1 VRNYRANIDFQGKE
15 KEMHAQVRSKWCFGI
30 MGFLAVAMIV
40 FNFNCSKKEDGGAQA
55 QETSQKSA
63 PPIPAAQ
70 TQTTASI
77 ATQRLSQAL
86 SDGKYV
92 YLFFYEPGNIDC
104 ETMERNLDSFARK
117 TKKNA
122 EIIKVDRKDPN
133 NSDIVTRLRT
143 QTAPIPLT
151 LLFTPNGGIMAAFTK
166 VITEEELTQAFPSPK
181 KEEAL
186 KYIQEGKGVILCIC
200 SKKMSSR
207 GEVQSC
213 CSQAESKLAGKAE
226 YISIDLSDPKEA
238 DFIKELKVDPN
249 TSVPV
254 TLVINP
260 QGQLTGKYDGEVQVT
275 NLVEAATRVVKSG
288 CCAPGSGKTCGPT
301 PPKTK

>member
-1 VRNYRANIDFQGKE
+1 MTI
-15 KEMHAQVRSKWCFGI
+15 SI
-30 MGFLAVAMIV
+30 
-40 FNFNCSKKEDGGAQA
+40 FNCGKVEKGNAQA

-63 PPIPAAQ
+63 PPIPAVQ

-151 LLFTPNGGIMAAFTK
+151 LLLNSNAAIVAAFTK
-166 VITEEELTQAFPSPK
+166 VVTEQELSQVFPSPK

-186 KYIQEGKGVILCIC
+186 KYIQQGKGVILCIC

-207 GEVQSC
+207 GEVHSC

-226 YISIDLSDPKEA
+226 YINIDLSDPKEA

-249 TSVPV
+249 TTVPV
-254 TLVINP
+254 TFVINP
-260 QGQLTGKYDGEVQVT
+260 QGQVTGKYDGTVQVT

-301 PPKTK
+301 PPKKK

>member
-1 VRNYRANIDFQGKE
+1 
-15 KEMHAQVRSKWCFGI
+15 MT
-30 MGFLAVAMIV
+30 L
-40 FNFNCSKKEDGGAQA
+40 FNFNCGKVEKGNAQA

-63 PPIPAAQ
+63 PPIPGVQ

-92 YLFFYEPGNIDC
+92 YLFFYEPGNTDC

-133 NSDIVTRLRT
+133 NSDIVTKLRT

-151 LLFTPNGGIMAAFTK
+151 LLLNSNAAIVAAFTK
-166 VITEEELTQAFPSPK
+166 VVTEQELSQVFPSPK

-226 YISIDLSDPKEA
+226 YISVDLSDPKEA

-254 TLVINP
+254 TFVINP
-260 QGQLTGKYDGEVQVT
+260 QGQVTGKYDGAVQVT
-275 NLVEAATRVVKSG
+275 NLVEAATKVVKSG
-288 CCAPGSGKTCGPT
+288 CCPPSSGKTCGPKQ
-301 PPKTK
+301 PQKK

>member
-1 VRNYRANIDFQGKE
+1 VRNYRADIDFQGKE

-30 MGFLAVAMIV
+30 MGFLVVAMIV

-55 QETSQKSA
+55 QETSPKPA
-63 PPIPAAQ
+63 PPTPTVQ
-70 TQTTASI
+70 TQTTSSI

-86 SDGKYV
+86 LDGKYV

-104 ETMERNLDSFARK
+104 VTMERNLDSFARK
-117 TKKNA
+117 TKKNV

-151 LLFTPNGGIMAAFTK
+151 LLLNPNAAIVAAFTK
-166 VITEEELTQAFPSPK
+166 VITEQELSQVFPSPK

-213 CSQAESKLAGKAE
+213 CSQAENKLAGKAE
-226 YISIDLSDPKEA
+226 YINIDLSDPKEA

-249 TSVPV
+249 TTVPV
-254 TLVINP
+254 TFVINP
-260 QGQLTGKYDGEVQVT
+260 QGQVTGKYDGEVQVT

-288 CCAPGSGKTCGPT
+288 CCPPSSGKSCGPT
-301 PPKTK
+301 QPKTK

>member
-1 VRNYRANIDFQGKE
+1 MQTQTK
-15 KEMHAQVRSKWCFGI
+15 SKWAYGI
-30 MGFLAVAMIV
+30 MGALVLLMII
-40 FNFNCSKKEDGGAQA
+40 FNFNCGKVEKGEAQA

-63 PPIPAAQ
+63 PPIQAVQ
-70 TQTTASI
+70 TQTTSSI
-77 ATQRLSQAL
+77 ASQELAQAL
-86 SDGKYV
+86 LDGKYV
-92 YLFFYEPGNIDC
+92 YLFFYELGNSDC
-104 ETMERNLDSFARK
+104 QTMEKHLNSFARE
-117 TKKNA
+117 TKKNV

-133 NSDIVTRLRT
+133 NSDIVTKLRT

-151 LLFTPNGGIMAAFTK
+151 LLLNSNAAIIAAFTK
-166 VITEEELTQAFPSPK
+166 VVTEQELSQVFPSPK

-226 YISIDLSDPKEA
+226 YINIDLSDPKEA

-249 TSVPV
+249 TPVPV
-254 TLVINP
+254 TFVINP
-260 QGQLTGKYDGEVQVT
+260 RGQVTGKYDGPVQVT

-301 PPKTK
+301 PPKKK

>member
-1 VRNYRANIDFQGKE
+1 MQTQII
-15 KEMHAQVRSKWCFGI
+15 SKWAYGI
-30 MGFLAVAMIV
+30 MGALVLAMTL
-40 FNFNCSKKEDGGAQA
+40 FNFNCGKVEKGNAQA

-63 PPIPAAQ
+63 PPIQAVQ
-70 TQTTASI
+70 TQTTSSI
-77 ATQRLSQAL
+77 ATQELSQAL
-86 SDGKYV
+86 LDGKYV

-104 ETMERNLDSFARK
+104 ETMERNIDSFARK
-117 TKKNA
+117 TKKNV

-181 KEEAL
+181 KAETL
-186 KYIQEGKGVILCIC
+186 KYMQEGKGVIIC
-200 SKKMSSR
+200 LSHKKMSSR
-207 GEVQSC
+207 GEIQAC
-213 CSQAESKLAGKAE
+213 CSQAKDKLVGKAE
-226 YISIDLSDPKEA
+226 CINIDLSDPKEA
-238 DFIKELKVDPN
+238 EFIKELKIDPN
-249 TSVPV
+249 TPEPV

-260 QGQLTGKYDGEVQVT
+260 QGQVTGKYDGEVQVA
-275 NLVEAATRVVKSG
+275 NLVAAATKVVKSG

>member
-1 VRNYRANIDFQGKE
+1 
-15 KEMHAQVRSKWCFGI
+15 MHAQVRSKWCFGI

-40 FNFNCSKKEDGGAQA
+40 FNFNCSKMEDGSAQA
-55 QETSQKSA
+55 QEGSQKPA
-63 PPIPAAQ
+63 PPIQTAQ
-70 TQTTASI
+70 MQ
-77 ATQRLSQAL
+77 ATPSLATRQLSQAL
-86 SDGKYV
+86 SEGKYA
-92 YLFFYEPGNIDC
+92 YLFFYEPDNADC
-104 ETMERNLDSFARK
+104 KTMEKNLDQFANR
-117 TKKNA
+117 TDKKVA
-122 EIIKVDRKDPN
+122 IIKIDRKDPN
-133 NSDIVTRLRT
+133 NNNIVARLRT

-151 LLFTPNGGIMAAFTK
+151 LLFAPGGAIIAAFTK
-166 VITEEELTQAFPSPK
+166 VVTEQELSQAFPSPK
-181 KEEAL
+181 KAETL
-186 KYIQEGKGVILCIC
+186 KYMQEGKGVILCFC

-238 DFIKELKVDPN
+238 NFIKELKIDPN

-254 TLVINP
+254 TFVINP
-260 QGQLTGKYDGEVQVT
+260 QGKVTGKYDGGVQVT

-301 PPKTK
+301 QPKKK

>member
-1 VRNYRANIDFQGKE
+1 VRNYRAHIDFQGKE
-15 KEMHAQVRSKWCFGI
+15 KEMQTQIINKWAYGI
-30 MGFLAVAMIV
+30 MGALVLAMTL
-40 FNFNCSKKEDGGAQA
+40 FNFNCGKVEKGDAQA

-63 PPIPAAQ
+63 PPIPAVQ
-70 TQTTASI
+70 TQTTTSI

-86 SDGKYV
+86 LDGKYV

-104 ETMERNLDSFARK
+104 ETMERNIDSFARK
-117 TKKNA
+117 TKKNV

-181 KEEAL
+181 KAETL
-186 KYIQEGKGVILCIC
+186 KYIQEGKGVIIC
-200 SKKMSSR
+200 FANKKMSSR
-207 GEVQSC
+207 GEVQAS
-213 CSQAESKLAGKAE
+213 CSQAKGKLEGKTE
-226 YISIDLSDPKEA
+226 CINIDLSDSKEA
-238 DFIKELKVDPN
+238 EFIKELKIDPN
-249 TSVPV
+249 TPEPV

-260 QGQLTGKYDGEVQVT
+260 QGQVTGKYDGEVQVA
-275 NLVEAATRVVKSG
+275 NLVAAATKVVKSG
-288 CCAPGSGKTCGPT
+288 CCPPSSGKSCGPT

>member
-1 VRNYRANIDFQGKE
+1 
-15 KEMHAQVRSKWCFGI
+15 MHAQVRSKWCFGI

-55 QETSQKSA
+55 QETSQNPA
-63 PPIPAAQ
+63 LPIPGVQ

-92 YLFFYEPGNIDC
+92 YLFFYEPGNTDC
-104 ETMERNLDSFARK
+104 ETMERNIDSFARK

-133 NSDIVTRLRT
+133 NSDIVTKLRT

-151 LLFTPNGGIMAAFTK
+151 LLLNSNAAIVAVFTK
-166 VITEEELTQAFPSPK
+166 VVTEQELSQVFPSPK

-186 KYIQEGKGVILCIC
+186 KYIQEGKGVILCF
-200 SKKMSSR
+200 SNNKMSSR
-207 GEVQSC
+207 GAVQSC
-213 CSQAESKLAGKAE
+213 CSQAKEKLAGKAE
-226 YISIDLSDPKEA
+226 YIRVDLSDPKEA

-254 TLVINP
+254 TFVINP
-260 QGQLTGKYDGEVQVT
+260 QGQVTGKYDGAVQVT
-275 NLVEAATRVVKSG
+275 NLVEAATKVVKSG
-288 CCAPGSGKTCGPT
+288 CCPPSSGKSCGPT
-301 PPKTK
+301 QPKTK

>member
-1 VRNYRANIDFQGKE
+1 
-15 KEMHAQVRSKWCFGI
+15 MHAQVRSKWCFGI

-55 QETSQKSA
+55 QETSQNPA
-63 PPIPAAQ
+63 LPIPGVQ

-92 YLFFYEPGNIDC
+92 YLFFYEPGNTDC
-104 ETMERNLDSFARK
+104 ETMERNIDSFARK

-151 LLFTPNGGIMAAFTK
+151 LLLNSNAAIVAVFTK
-166 VITEEELTQAFPSPK
+166 VVTEQELSQVFPSPK

-186 KYIQEGKGVILCIC
+186 KYIQEGKGVIIC
-200 SKKMSSR
+200 FSHKKMSSR
-207 GEVQSC
+207 GEVQAS
-213 CSQAESKLAGKAE
+213 CSQAKDKLAGKAE
-226 YISIDLSDPKEA
+226 CINIDLSDPKEA
-238 DFIKELKVDPN
+238 GFIKELKVDPN
-249 TSVPV
+249 TPNPV
-254 TLVINP
+254 TFVINP
-260 QGQLTGKYDGEVQVT
+260 QGQVTGKYDGAVQVT
-275 NLVEAATRVVKSG
+275 NLVEAATKVVKSG
-288 CCAPGSGKTCGPT
+288 CCPPSSGKSCGPT
-301 PPKTK
+301 QPKTK

>member
-1 VRNYRANIDFQGKE
+1 
-15 KEMHAQVRSKWCFGI
+15 MHAQVRSKWCFGI

-40 FNFNCSKKEDGGAQA
+40 FNFNCSKNEDGGAQA

-63 PPIPAAQ
+63 PPIQAVQ
-70 TQTTASI
+70 TQTTSSI

-86 SDGKYV
+86 LDGKYV
-92 YLFFYEPGNIDC
+92 YLFFYEPGNTDC

-133 NSDIVTRLRT
+133 NSDIVTRLKT

-151 LLFTPNGGIMAAFTK
+151 LLVNRGGAFVAVFTK
-166 VITEEELTQAFPSPK
+166 VVTEDELSQAFPSPK
-181 KEEAL
+181 KEETL
-186 KYIQEGKGVILCIC
+186 KYMQEGKGVILCIC

-213 CSQAESKLAGKAE
+213 CSQAENKLAGKAE
-226 YISIDLSDPKEA
+226 YINIDLSDPKEA

-254 TLVINP
+254 TFVINP
-260 QGQLTGKYDGEVQVT
+260 QGQVTGKYEGEVQVT
-275 NLVEAATRVVKSG
+275 NLVEAATKVVKSG

-301 PPKTK
+301 TTQKK